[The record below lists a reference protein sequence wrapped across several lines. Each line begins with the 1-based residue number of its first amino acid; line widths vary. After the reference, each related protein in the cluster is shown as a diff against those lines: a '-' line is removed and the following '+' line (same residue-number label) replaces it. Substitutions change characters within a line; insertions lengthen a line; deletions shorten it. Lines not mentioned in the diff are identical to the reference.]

1 MASSV
6 SGQVT
11 RVAACAQAG
20 GEKCEW
26 SAQVRGCPAVC
37 AAIVTQ
43 RNPKALALL
52 ARGRARRKISDLEA
66 ALEGAEFFTDDHAAL
81 LAVMLGRI
89 DQLSAGIARLT
100 EVIER
105 LLIPCEE
112 QLQQAESMPGWGRRS
127 AQDALAEPART

>member
-1 MASSV
+1 MNQWPLQCQGRSLGLRPAP
-6 SGQVT
+6 
-11 RVAACAQAG
+11 ACAQAG
-20 GEKCEW
+20 GEKCEL

-81 LAVMLGRI
+81 LAVMLG
-89 DQLSAGIARLT
+89 AAARHAKGPFSGQTLNPGP
-100 EVIER
+100 ISGA
-105 LLIPCEE
+105 LGWLPCGPD
-112 QLQQAESMPGWGRRS
+112 S
-127 AQDALAEPART
+127 